1 MMPEVAG
8 NSSPRYSAPTM
19 ARSRATC
26 PLPLTDPRVTQKQA
40 EHTPLMKQFFAAKA
54 NYPDLL
60 LFFRMGDFYELFYD
74 DARKAARLLDITLTQ
89 RGTSGGAPIPM
100 AGVPVHAY
108 EGYLA
113 RLVALGESVAI
124 CEQIGDPA
132 LAKGLVERK
141 VVRIV
146 TPGTVTDEALLDER
160 RDTLLMAVSRSR
172 NGYGLAWAD
181 LAGGR
186 FLVNEVETDDALEAE
201 LARLEPA
208 ELLVPDEED
217 WPEFLRQRSGVRR
230 RAPWLFD
237 PDSGRRQL
245 LAFFKL
251 HDLSGF
257 GIDDKPRATAAAGA
271 LLGYVEETQKQ
282 RLPHLTAIA
291 METAS
296 EAIAM
301 NAATRR
307 HLELDTRVDGDT
319 RNTLLGVLDSTV
331 SPMGGRLLRRWLH
344 RPLRLREVLQQR
356 HHAVAT
362 LIDHGVD
369 ADLRESFRA
378 LGDIERI
385 LTRMA
390 LRSARPRD
398 FSTLRDGLGMLPAI
412 RAVLAPSTAGAT
424 PPRPSPAGAREGAL
438 DSPPPTLPD
447 AGTLAPPLA
456 PAGGGREGVTSARS
470 QASALQGTLDSPRL
484 QTLCAEL
491 GSHAEIS
498 ALLASAIAEQPPLK
512 LSDGGV
518 IAEGFDAE
526 LDELRRLSTNAD
538 QFLIDLEAREREAS
552 GIATLKVGYNRVHG
566 YYIEIS
572 KGQSDKAPV
581 HYTRR
586 QTLTNAE
593 RYITEELKSFEDK
606 VLSARERSL
615 SREKLLY
622 EGLLDSIGQHLEP
635 LKRCA
640 AALSELDVLACFAER
655 AQALDWAQPELETAP
670 CLRIERG
677 RHPVVEAVREAAF
690 EPNDLDLH
698 PQRRMLVITG
708 PNMGGKSTYM
718 RQNALIVL
726 LAHIG
731 SFVPAA
737 RAVIGPI
744 DRILTRIGAGDDL
757 AKGQSTFMV
766 EMAETSYILHH
777 ASAHSLVLMDEIGR
791 GTSTYDGLALADAVA
806 RHLAHVNRCYTLFA
820 THYFELT
827 ALADE
832 SVEGGPSGI
841 ANVHLDAVEHGESL
855 VFMHAV
861 KDGPANRSFGLQ
873 VAALA
878 GLPRATVAQA
888 RRRLAELEQRG
899 GDSHAAQMAPQAL
912 DAPQQFGLFA
922 APNSAA
928 LDALQAID
936 PDELTPKQA
945 LEALYRMKSLL

>member
-1 MMPEVAG
+1 
-8 NSSPRYSAPTM
+8 
-19 ARSRATC
+19 
-26 PLPLTDPRVTQKQA
+26 
-40 EHTPLMKQFFAAKA
+40 MKQFFAAKA
-54 NYPDLL
+54 EHPDVLM
-60 LFFRMGDFYELFYD
+60 FFRMGDFYELFYD

-89 RGTSGGAPIPM
+89 RGASAGQPIPM

-146 TPGTVTDEALLDER
+146 TPGTVTDEALLNER
-160 RDTLLMAVSRSR
+160 RDTLLLALSRGKQ
-172 NGYGLAWAD
+172 GYGLAWAD
-181 LAGGR
+181 LASGR
-186 FLVNEVETDDALEAE
+186 FLVNEVDNDDALEAE
-201 LARLEPA
+201 LARLQPA
-208 ELLVPDEED
+208 ELLLPDEEG
-217 WPEFLRQRSGVRR
+217 WPVAVLERNGLRR

-237 PDSGRRQL
+237 ADSGRRQL
-245 LAFFKL
+245 LQFFGL

-257 GIDDKPRATAAAGA
+257 GIDDKPRAIAAAGA

-291 METAS
+291 VEAS
-296 EAIAM
+296 DGAIAM

-307 HLELDTRVDGDT
+307 HLELDSRIDGDVKA
-319 RNTLLGVLDSTV
+319 TLLGVLDSTIT
-331 SPMGGRLLRRWLH
+331 PMGGRLLWRWLH
-344 RPLRLREVLQQR
+344 RPLRDRRVLGER

-362 LIDHGVD
+362 LIDQRTD
-369 ADLRESFRA
+369 DTLRETFRA
-378 LGDIERI
+378 LGDLERI
-385 LTRMA
+385 LTRVA

-398 FSTLRDGLGMLPAI
+398 LSTLRDGLGLLPALREI
-412 RAVLAPSTAGAT
+412 LAP
-424 PPRPSPAGAREGAL
+424 
-438 DSPPPTLPD
+438 
-447 AGTLAPPLA
+447 
-456 PAGGGREGVTSARS
+456 
-470 QASALQGTLDSPRL
+470 LDSPRL
-484 QTLCAEL
+484 QALAAEL
-491 GSHAEIS
+491 GEHGEHAH
-498 ALLASAIAEQPPLK
+498 LLASAIVPQPPVLAR
-512 LSDGGV
+512 DGG
-518 IAEGFDAE
+518 IFAEGYDAE
-526 LDELRRLSTNAD
+526 LDELRRLSTHAN

-572 KGQSDKAPV
+572 KGQSDRAPT

-586 QTLTNAE
+586 QTLTGAE
-593 RYITEELKSFEDK
+593 RYITEELKAFEDK

-622 EGLLDSIGQHLEP
+622 EGLLDALNERLEP

-640 AALSELDVLACFAER
+640 AALSELDVLAGFAER
-655 AQALDWAQPELETAP
+655 AQALDWSQPQLSDVP
-670 CLRIERG
+670 GLRIERG
-677 RHPVVEAVREAAF
+677 RHPVVEAVRDEPF
-690 EPNDLDLH
+690 EPNDLVFNDTI
-698 PQRRMLVITG
+698 RMRVITG

-731 SFVPAA
+731 SFVPATL
-737 RAVIGPI
+737 AVIGPI

-757 AKGQSTFMV
+757 ARGQSTFMV

-777 ASAHSLVLMDEIGR
+777 ATSESLVLMDEIGR
-791 GTSTYDGLALADAVA
+791 GTSTYDGLALADACA
-806 RHLAHVNRCYTLFA
+806 RHLAAVNRSYTLFA

-827 ALADE
+827 ALAE
-832 SVEGGPSGI
+832 PGSGI
-841 ANVHLDAVEHGESL
+841 ANVHLDAVEHGDAL

-861 KDGPANRSFGLQ
+861 KDGPADRSFGLQ

-878 GLPRATVAQA
+878 GLPKTVVRQA
-888 RRRLAELEQRG
+888 RGRLAELEQQGR
-899 GDSHAAQMAPQAL
+899 DAPSTPMTAQAL
-912 DAPQQFGLFA
+912 DAPQQIGLFT
-922 APNSAA
+922 PTSAA
-928 LDALQAID
+928 LEALAALD

-945 LEALYRMKSLL
+945 LEAMYRLKALL

>member
-1 MMPEVAG
+1 
-8 NSSPRYSAPTM
+8 M
-19 ARSRATC
+19 ARPTAKSADA
-26 PLPLTDPRVTQKQA
+26 P
-40 EHTPLMKQFFAAKA
+40 EHTPLMKQFFAAKSD
-54 NYPDLL
+54 YPDLL

-89 RGTSGGAPIPM
+89 RGSSGGAPIPM

-160 RDTLLMAVSRSR
+160 RDTLLMAVARGRS
-172 NGYGLAWAD
+172 GYGLAWAD

-186 FLVNEVETDDALEAE
+186 FLVNEVENADQLEAE

-208 ELLVPDEED
+208 ELLVPDED
-217 WPEFLRQRSGVRR
+217 GWPPLVAGALRR
-230 RAPWLFD
+230 RPPWLFD

-245 LAFFKL
+245 LRFFGL
-251 HDLSGF
+251 HDLTGF
-257 GIDDKPRATAAAGA
+257 GIEDKPLAVAAAGA

-282 RLPHLTAIA
+282 RLPHLTSIA
-291 METAS
+291 VETAG

-307 HLELDTRVDGDT
+307 HLELDTRVDGQT
-319 RNTLLGVLDSTV
+319 RHTLLGVLDSTV
-331 SPMGGRLLRRWLH
+331 TPMGGRLLRRWLH
-344 RPLRLREVLQQR
+344 RPLRDRGVLGGR

-362 LIDHGVD
+362 LIERGAD
-369 ADLRESFRA
+369 ADLRERFRG
-378 LGDIERI
+378 LGDVERI
-385 LTRMA
+385 LTRVA

-398 FSTLRDGLGMLPAI
+398 LSTLRDGLAMLPAL
-412 RAVLAPSTAGAT
+412 RQVLAP
-424 PPRPSPAGAREGAL
+424 
-438 DSPPPTLPD
+438 
-447 AGTLAPPLA
+447 
-456 PAGGGREGVTSARS
+456 
-470 QASALQGTLDSPRL
+470 LDSPRL
-484 QTLCAEL
+484 AALAAEM
-491 GSHAEIS
+491 GQHDETAH
-498 ALLASAIAEQPPLK
+498 LLAGAVAPQPPLK
-512 LSDGGV
+512 LADGGV
-518 IAEGFDAE
+518 IAEGYDAE
-526 LDELRRLSTNAD
+526 LDELRRLSTHAD
-538 QFLIDLEAREREAS
+538 QFLVDLEARERESS

-572 KGQSDKAPV
+572 KGQADKAPV

-586 QTLTNAE
+586 QTLTGAE
-593 RYITEELKSFEDK
+593 RYITEELKAFEDK

-615 SREKLLY
+615 AREKFLY
-622 EGLLDSIGQHLEP
+622 EALLDELDLRLEP

-640 AALSELDVLACFAER
+640 AALSELDVLASFAER
-655 AQALDWAQPELETAP
+655 AQALDWSRPELVESP

-677 RHPVVEAVREAAF
+677 RHPVVEAVREEPF
-690 EPNDLDLH
+690 EPNDLVLH
-698 PQRRMLVITG
+698 ADGGDNPDVPPRRMLVITG

-737 RAVIGPI
+737 RAQIGPI

-757 AKGQSTFMV
+757 ARGQSTFMV

-777 ASAHSLVLMDEIGR
+777 ATAQSLVLMDEIGR

-806 RHLAHVNRCYTLFA
+806 GHLATVNRCWTLFA

-827 ALADE
+827 ALATPE
-832 SVEGGPSGI
+832 SGI
-841 ANVHLDAVEHGESL
+841 ANVHLDAVEHHDKNGGDTL

-861 KDGPANRSFGLQ
+861 KDGAADRSFGLQ

-878 GLPRATVAQA
+878 GLPNATLAQA

-899 GDSHAAQMAPQAL
+899 RQTHAAQMAPQAL

-922 APNSAA
+922 AAPSAA
-928 LDALQAID
+928 QEALAAID

-945 LEALYRMKSLL
+945 LEALYRLKALL

>member
-1 MMPEVAG
+1 MTDKKEQSKKSTV
-8 NSSPRYSAPTM
+8 SS
-19 ARSRATC
+19 
-26 PLPLTDPRVTQKQA
+26 
-40 EHTPLMKQFFAAKA
+40 EHTPLMKQFFAAKSD
-54 NYPDLL
+54 YPDLL

-89 RGTSGGAPIPM
+89 RGSSGGAPIPM

-160 RDTLLMAVSRSR
+160 RDTLLMTLSRTKQ
-172 NGYGLAWAD
+172 GYGLAWAD

-208 ELLVPDEED
+208 ELLVPDEEN
-217 WPEFLRQRSGVRR
+217 WPEFLRQRTGVRR

-237 PDSGRRQL
+237 ADSGRRQL
-245 LAFFKL
+245 LNFFKL

-282 RLPHLTAIA
+282 RLPHLTSIA
-291 METAS
+291 METAG

-331 SPMGGRLLRRWLH
+331 TPMGGRLLRRWLH
-344 RPLRLREVLQQR
+344 RPLRLREVLVQR
-356 HHAVAT
+356 HHAVET
-362 LIDHGVD
+362 LIDRGSD
-369 ADLRESFRA
+369 ADIREQFRR
-378 LGDIERI
+378 LGDLERI
-385 LTRMA
+385 LTRVA

-398 FSTLRDGLGMLPAI
+398 FSTLRDGLGLLPAV
-412 RAVLAPSTAGAT
+412 REVLAP
-424 PPRPSPAGAREGAL
+424 
-438 DSPPPTLPD
+438 
-447 AGTLAPPLA
+447 
-456 PAGGGREGVTSARS
+456 
-470 QASALQGTLDSPRL
+470 LDSPRL
-484 QTLCAEL
+484 QALHAALGEHDDCAQ
-491 GSHAEIS
+491 
-498 ALLASAIAEQPPLK
+498 LLASAIAEMPPLK

-518 IAEGFDAE
+518 LADGFDEE
-526 LDELRRLSTNAD
+526 LDELRRLSTHAD
-538 QFLIDLEAREREAS
+538 QFLVDLEQRERESS
-552 GIATLKVGYNRVHG
+552 GIPTLKVGYNRVHG

-572 KGQSDKAPV
+572 KGQSERAPV

-593 RYITEELKSFEDK
+593 RYITEELKAFEDK
-606 VLSARERSL
+606 VLSARDRSL
-615 SREKLLY
+615 SREKYLY
-622 EGLLDSIGQHLEP
+622 EQLLDTLGGQLEP
-635 LKRCA
+635 LKQCA
-640 AALSELDVLACFAER
+640 AALSELDVLAAFAER
-655 AQALDWAQPELETAP
+655 AQALDWARPELQAEP
-670 CLRIERG
+670 CLKIERG
-677 RHPVVEAVREAAF
+677 RHPVVEAVREQPF

-698 PQRRMLVITG
+698 PDRRMLVITG

-731 SFVPAA
+731 SFVPAS
-737 RAVIGPI
+737 RALIGPI

-757 AKGQSTFMV
+757 ARGQSTFMV

-777 ASAHSLVLMDEIGR
+777 ATAHSLVLMDEIGR

-806 RHLAHVNRCYTLFA
+806 RHLAYQNRCYTLFA

-832 SVEGGPSGI
+832 QHEGGRSGI
-841 ANVHLDAVEHGESL
+841 ANVHLDAVEHGEAL

-878 GLPRATVAQA
+878 GLPRTTVAQA

-899 GDSHAAQMAPQAL
+899 GESHAAELAPQAL

-922 APNSAA
+922 APASKAQEA
-928 LDALQAID
+928 LAAID

-945 LEALYRMKSLL
+945 LEALYRLKALL

>member
-1 MMPEVAG
+1 MQ
-8 NSSPRYSAPTM
+8 
-19 ARSRATC
+19 
-26 PLPLTDPRVTQKQA
+26 DPKTTQTIDIKASGKLAKGAQ
-40 EHTPLMKQFFAAKA
+40 EHTPLMKQFFAAKSE
-54 NYPDLL
+54 YPDLL

-89 RGTSGGAPIPM
+89 RGSSGGAPIPM

-132 LAKGLVERK
+132 ASKGLVERK

-146 TPGTVTDEALLDER
+146 TPGTLTDEALLDER
-160 RDTLLMAVSRSR
+160 RDTLLMAVAR
-172 NGYGLAWAD
+172 NRQGYGLAWAD

-217 WPEFLRQRSGVRR
+217 WPGFLRQRSGVRR

-237 PDSGRRQL
+237 ADSGRRQL

-291 METAS
+291 TETAG

-319 RNTLLGVLDSTV
+319 RNTLLGVLDTTV
-331 SPMGGRLLRRWLH
+331 TPMGGRLLRRWLH
-344 RPLRLREVLQQR
+344 RPLRMREVLMQR

-362 LIDHGVD
+362 LIDRG
-369 ADLRESFRA
+369 ADTELRESFRA

-385 LTRMA
+385 LTRIA

-398 FSTLRDGLGMLPAI
+398 FSTLRDGLAMLPSVAN
-412 RAVLAPSTAGAT
+412 VLAP
-424 PPRPSPAGAREGAL
+424 
-438 DSPPPTLPD
+438 
-447 AGTLAPPLA
+447 
-456 PAGGGREGVTSARS
+456 
-470 QASALQGTLDSPRL
+470 LDSPRL
-484 QTLCAEL
+484 AALRAEL
-491 GSHAEIS
+491 GSHEDS
-498 ALLASAIAEQPPLK
+498 ARLLASAIAEQPPLK

-518 IAEGFDAE
+518 IAEGFDVE
-526 LDELRRLSTNAD
+526 LDELRRLSTHAD

-552 GIATLKVGYNRVHG
+552 GIPTLKVGYNRVHG

-572 KGQSDKAPV
+572 KGQADKAPV

-593 RYITEELKSFEDK
+593 RYITEELKGFEDK

-615 SREKLLY
+615 TREKLLY
-622 EGLLDSIGQHLEP
+622 EQLLDSLGAVLEP

-640 AALSELDVLACFAER
+640 AALSELDVLAAFAER
-655 AQALDWAQPELETAP
+655 AQALDWSQPQLETAP
-670 CLRIERG
+670 CLKIERG
-677 RHPVVEAVREAAF
+677 RHPVVEAVREQPF

-698 PQRRMLVITG
+698 PDRRMLVITG

-731 SFVPAA
+731 SFVPAS

-777 ASAHSLVLMDEIGR
+777 ATSQSLVLMDEIGR

-806 RHLAHVNRCYTLFA
+806 RHLAYQNRCYTLFA

-832 SVEGGPSGI
+832 SFEGGPSGI

-878 GLPRATVAQA
+878 GLPKTTVAQA

-899 GDSHAAQMAPQAL
+899 GDSHAASVAPQAL

-922 APNSAA
+922 QASSAA
-928 LDALQAID
+928 QEALAAID

-945 LEALYRMKSLL
+945 LEALYRLKSLL

>member
-1 MMPEVAG
+1 M
-8 NSSPRYSAPTM
+8 R
-19 ARSRATC
+19 
-26 PLPLTDPRVTQKQA
+26 
-40 EHTPLMKQFFAAKA
+40 QFFAAKA
-54 NYPDLL
+54 EHPDVL

-89 RGTSGGAPIPM
+89 RGASAGQPIPM

-146 TPGTVTDEALLDER
+146 TPGTVTDEALLQDR
-160 RDTLLMAVSRSR
+160 RDTLLLAVARGAKGR
-172 NGYGLAWAD
+172 GYGLAWAD

-186 FLVNEVETDDALEAE
+186 FLVNEVLEDEQLEAE

-208 ELLVPDEED
+208 EVLVPDEEG
-217 WPEFLRQRSGVRR
+217 WPSALASRTGLRR

-237 PDSGRRQL
+237 ADSARRQL
-245 LAFFKL
+245 LQFFDV
-251 HDLSGF
+251 HDLIGF
-257 GIDDKPRATAAAGA
+257 GIDEQLPCRGLLATAAAGA

-282 RLPHLTAIA
+282 RLPHLTAIRV
-291 METAS
+291 ETGDG
-296 EAIAM
+296 AIAM

-319 RNTLLGVLDSTV
+319 RHTLLGVLDSTAT
-331 SPMGGRLLRRWLH
+331 PMGGRLVRRWLH
-344 RPLRLREVLQQR
+344 RPLRDRRTLEERHDAVEHLIASGTGDELRAHFR
-356 HHAVAT
+356 
-362 LIDHGVD
+362 GV
-369 ADLRESFRA
+369 
-378 LGDIERI
+378 GDIERI
-385 LTRMA
+385 LARVA

-398 FSTLRDGLGMLPAI
+398 LSTLRDALLALPHVRGL
-412 RAVLAPSTAGAT
+412 
-424 PPRPSPAGAREGAL
+424 
-438 DSPPPTLPD
+438 
-447 AGTLAPPLA
+447 
-456 PAGGGREGVTSARS
+456 
-470 QASALQGTLDSPRL
+470 LQPLDSPRL
-484 QTLCAEL
+484 QALAAEL
-491 GSHAEIS
+491 GEHDAT
-498 ALLASAIAEQPPLK
+498 AAFLAGAIVEQPPVLAR
-512 LSDGGV
+512 DGGV
-518 IAEGFDAE
+518 IADGHDAE
-526 LDELRRLSTNAD
+526 LDELRRLSTHAD

-572 KGQSDKAPV
+572 KGQADKAPV

-593 RYITEELKSFEDK
+593 RYITEELKGFEDK

-615 SREKLLY
+615 AREKLLY
-622 EGLLDSIGQHLEP
+622 EAVLDRLNTVLEP

-640 AALSELDVLACFAER
+640 GALSELDVLACFGER
-655 AQALDWAQPELETAP
+655 AQQLDWSRPRLRAEPG
-670 CLRIERG
+670 LRIERG
-677 RHPVVEAVREAAF
+677 RHPVVEAVRDTPF
-690 EPNDLDLH
+690 EPNDLHLDED
-698 PQRRMLVITG
+698 RRMLVITG

-731 SFVPAA
+731 SFVPASVA
-737 RAVIGPI
+737 EIGPI

-757 AKGQSTFMV
+757 ARGQSTFMV
-766 EMAETSYILHH
+766 EMSETSAILHH
-777 ASAHSLVLMDEIGR
+777 ATPHSLVLMDEIGR
-791 GTSTYDGLALADAVA
+791 GTSTYDGLALAEACA
-806 RHLAHVNRCYTLFA
+806 KHLAHGNRCYTLFA

-827 ALADE
+827 ALARP
-832 SVEGGPSGI
+832 GSGI
-841 ANVHLDAVEHGESL
+841 ANVHLDAVEHGDAL

-861 KDGPANRSFGLQ
+861 KDGPADRSFGLQ

-878 GLPRATVAQA
+878 GLPKSVVREA
-888 RRRLAELEQRG
+888 RGRLAELERHRDDPAPVLSAQQL
-899 GDSHAAQMAPQAL
+899 DS
-912 DAPQQFGLFA
+912 PQQFGLFA
-922 APNSAA
+922 ANSAA
-928 LDALQAID
+928 LDALAAID

-945 LEALYRMKSLL
+945 LEALYRLKALE

>member
-1 MMPEVAG
+1 MQ
-8 NSSPRYSAPTM
+8 
-19 ARSRATC
+19 
-26 PLPLTDPRVTQKQA
+26 DPKTTQTIDIKASGKLAKGAQ
-40 EHTPLMKQFFAAKA
+40 EHTPLMKQFFAAKSE
-54 NYPDLL
+54 YPDLL

-89 RGTSGGAPIPM
+89 RGSSGGAPIPM

-132 LAKGLVERK
+132 ASKGLVERK

-146 TPGTVTDEALLDER
+146 TPGTLTDEALLDER
-160 RDTLLMAVSRSR
+160 RDTLLMAVAR
-172 NGYGLAWAD
+172 NRQGYGLAWAD

-217 WPEFLRQRSGVRR
+217 WPGFLRQRSGVRR

-237 PDSGRRQL
+237 ADSGRRQL

-291 METAS
+291 TETAG

-319 RNTLLGVLDSTV
+319 RNTLLGVLDTTV
-331 SPMGGRLLRRWLH
+331 TPMGGRLLRRWLH
-344 RPLRLREVLQQR
+344 RPLRMREVLMQR

-362 LIDHGVD
+362 LIDRG
-369 ADLRESFRA
+369 ADTELRESFRA

-385 LTRMA
+385 LTRIA

-398 FSTLRDGLGMLPAI
+398 FSTLRDGLAMLPSVAN
-412 RAVLAPSTAGAT
+412 VLAP
-424 PPRPSPAGAREGAL
+424 
-438 DSPPPTLPD
+438 
-447 AGTLAPPLA
+447 
-456 PAGGGREGVTSARS
+456 
-470 QASALQGTLDSPRL
+470 LDSPRL
-484 QTLCAEL
+484 AALRAEL
-491 GSHAEIS
+491 GSHEDS
-498 ALLASAIAEQPPLK
+498 ARLLASAIAEQPPLK

-518 IAEGFDAE
+518 IAEGFDVE
-526 LDELRRLSTNAD
+526 LDELRRLSTHAD
-538 QFLIDLEAREREAS
+538 QVLIDLEAREREAS
-552 GIATLKVGYNRVHG
+552 GIPTLKVGYNRVHG

-572 KGQSDKAPV
+572 KGQADKAPV

-593 RYITEELKSFEDK
+593 RYITEELKGFEDK

-615 SREKLLY
+615 TREKLLY
-622 EGLLDSIGQHLEP
+622 EQLLDSLGAVLEP

-640 AALSELDVLACFAER
+640 AALSELDVLAAFAER
-655 AQALDWAQPELETAP
+655 AQALDWSQPQLETAP
-670 CLRIERG
+670 CLKIERG
-677 RHPVVEAVREAAF
+677 RHPVVEAVREQPF

-698 PQRRMLVITG
+698 PDRRMLVITG

-731 SFVPAA
+731 SFVPAS

-777 ASAHSLVLMDEIGR
+777 ATSQSLVLMDEIGR

-806 RHLAHVNRCYTLFA
+806 RHLAYQNRCYTLFA

-832 SVEGGPSGI
+832 SFEGGPSGI

-878 GLPRATVAQA
+878 GLPKTTVAQA

-899 GDSHAAQMAPQAL
+899 GDSHAASVAPQAL

-922 APNSAA
+922 QASSAA
-928 LDALQAID
+928 QEALAAID

-945 LEALYRMKSLL
+945 LEALYRLKSLL

>member
-1 MMPEVAG
+1 MGLYTQPTARARRQNRLDFPTQARHLSLLVQNDHQARTVNDAVAL
-8 NSSPRYSAPTM
+8 A
-19 ARSRATC
+19 
-26 PLPLTDPRVTQKQA
+26 
-40 EHTPLMKQFFAAKA
+40 HTPLMKQFFAAKA
-54 NYPDLL
+54 EYPDLL

-89 RGTSGGAPIPM
+89 RGSSAGAPIPM

-146 TPGTVTDEALLDER
+146 TPGTVTDEALLNER
-160 RDTLLMAVSRSR
+160 RDTLLMAVSR
-172 NGYGLAWAD
+172 GKVGFGLAWAD

-186 FLVNEVETDDALEAE
+186 FLVNEVENADALEAE
-201 LARLEPA
+201 LSRLEPA
-208 ELLVPDEED
+208 ELLVPDEEGL
-217 WPEFLRQRSGVRR
+217 PAFLQTRTGMRR

-237 PDSGRRQL
+237 ADSGRRQL
-245 LAFFKL
+245 LKFFGL
-251 HDLSGF
+251 HDLTGF
-257 GIDDKPRATAAAGA
+257 GIDDRPLATAAAGA

-291 METAS
+291 MES
-296 EAIAM
+296 SGDAIAM

-319 RNTLLGVLDSTV
+319 RHTLLGVLDSTI

-344 RPLRLREVLQQR
+344 RPLRDQHVLRQR
-356 HHAVAT
+356 HQAVAT
-362 LIDHGVD
+362 LIESR
-369 ADLRESFRA
+369 ADDSLREHFRA
-378 LGDIERI
+378 LGDVERI
-385 LTRMA
+385 LTRVA

-398 FSTLRDGLGMLPAI
+398 LSTLRDGLAMLPAI
-412 RAVLAPSTAGAT
+412 RDAV
-424 PPRPSPAGAREGAL
+424 
-438 DSPPPTLPD
+438 
-447 AGTLAPPLA
+447 
-456 PAGGGREGVTSARS
+456 
-470 QASALQGTLDSPRL
+470 ASLDSPRL
-484 QTLCAEL
+484 ATLSAEL
-491 GSHAEIS
+491 GEHGDTASV
-498 ALLASAIAEQPPLK
+498 LANAVAEQPPMK

-518 IAEGFDAE
+518 IASGHDAE
-526 LDELRRLSTNAD
+526 LDELRRLSTHAD
-538 QFLIDLEAREREAS
+538 QFLIDLETRERESS
-552 GIATLKVGYNRVHG
+552 GINSLKVGYNRVHG

-572 KGQSDKAPV
+572 KALAERAPV

-622 EGLLDSIGQHLEP
+622 EALLDALGERLEP

-640 AALSELDVLACFAER
+640 SALSELDVLAGFSER
-655 AQALDWAQPELETAP
+655 AQALDWSQPELVAENG
-670 CLRIERG
+670 LRIERG
-677 RHPVVEAVREAAF
+677 RHPVVEAVREEPF
-690 EPNDLDLH
+690 EPNDLVLDDE
-698 PQRRMLVITG
+698 RRMLVITG

-731 SFVPAA
+731 SFVPAL
-737 RAVIGPI
+737 RASIGPI

-757 AKGQSTFMV
+757 ARGQSTFMV
-766 EMAETSYILHH
+766 EMSETSYILHN
-777 ASAHSLVLMDEIGR
+777 ATPQSLVLMDEIGR

-806 RHLAHVNRCYTLFA
+806 RHLAASNRCLTLFA

-827 ALADE
+827 ALAE
-832 SVEGGPSGI
+832 PGSGI
-841 ANVHLDAVEHGESL
+841 ANVHLDAVEHGDAL

-861 KDGPANRSFGLQ
+861 KDGPADRSFGLQ

-878 GLPRATVAQA
+878 GLPKATVQQA

-899 GDSHAAQMAPQAL
+899 GETHAAQMAPQAL

-922 APNSAA
+922 PAPSAA
-928 LDALQAID
+928 QEALAALD

-945 LEALYRMKSLL
+945 LEALYRLKSLL

>member
-1 MMPEVAG
+1 MQGARTAPWLQLKACAASTRIASHPFSGLSHPPQMTE
-8 NSSPRYSAPTM
+8 SSEKSQRDKAS
-19 ARSRATC
+19 
-26 PLPLTDPRVTQKQA
+26 V
-40 EHTPLMKQFFAAKA
+40 EHTPLMKQYFAAKA
-54 NYPDLL
+54 QHPDLL

-89 RGTSGGAPIPM
+89 RGSSAGAPIPM

-160 RDTLLMAVSRSR
+160 RDTLLMALSRGR
-172 NGYGLAWAD
+172 HGYGLAWAD

-186 FLVNEVETDDALEAE
+186 FLVNEVDGEDALEAE

-208 ELLVPDEED
+208 ELLVPDEEG
-217 WPEFLRQRSGVRR
+217 WPAFLPTRHGLRR

-237 PDSGRRQL
+237 ADSGRRQL
-245 LAFFKL
+245 LQFFGM

-257 GIDDKPRATAAAGA
+257 GIEDRPRAIAAAGA

-291 METAS
+291 VETAT

-319 RNTLLGVLDSTV
+319 RNTLLGVLDGTV
-331 SPMGGRLLRRWLH
+331 TPMGGRLLRRWLH

-362 LIDHGVD
+362 LIESG
-369 ADLRESFRA
+369 ADVELRERFRA
-378 LGDIERI
+378 LGDVERI
-385 LTRMA
+385 LTRVA

-398 FSTLRDGLGMLPAI
+398 LSTLRDGLALLPQIATL
-412 RAVLAPSTAGAT
+412 LAP
-424 PPRPSPAGAREGAL
+424 
-438 DSPPPTLPD
+438 
-447 AGTLAPPLA
+447 
-456 PAGGGREGVTSARS
+456 
-470 QASALQGTLDSPRL
+470 LDSPRL
-484 QTLCAEL
+484 QALAAEL
-491 GSHAEIS
+491 GEHGAI
-498 ALLASAIAEQPPLK
+498 AHLLASAVAEQPPLK

-518 IAEGFDAE
+518 IAADHDAE
-526 LDELRRLSTNAD
+526 LDELRRLSTHAD
-538 QFLIDLEAREREAS
+538 QFLIDLEQREREAS

-572 KGQSDKAPV
+572 KGQADKAPV

-593 RYITEELKSFEDK
+593 RYITEELKAFEDK
-606 VLSARERSL
+606 VLSARERAL

-622 EGLLDSIGQHLEP
+622 EQLLDALGGHLEP
-635 LKRCA
+635 LKRAA
-640 AALSELDVLACFAER
+640 AALSELDVLADFAER
-655 AQALDWAQPELETAP
+655 AQALDWARPELAAAP
-670 CLRIERG
+670 GLCIERG
-677 RHPVVEAVREAAF
+677 RHPVVEAVREEPF
-690 EPNDLDLH
+690 EPNDLDLR
-698 PQRRMLVITG
+698 PDRRMLVITG

-757 AKGQSTFMV
+757 ARGQSTFMV

-777 ASAHSLVLMDEIGR
+777 ASAQSLVLMDEIGR

-832 SVEGGPSGI
+832 TVEGGPSGI
-841 ANVHLDAVEHGESL
+841 ANVHLDAIEHRDHAGNETL

-878 GLPRATVAQA
+878 GLPRETVAQA

-899 GDSHAAQMAPQAL
+899 GESQASQMAPQSL
-912 DAPQQFGLFA
+912 DAPRQFGLF
-922 APNSAA
+922 PPPSAA
-928 LDALQAID
+928 AQEALAALD

-945 LEALYRMKSLL
+945 LEALYRLKSLL